1 MKNLPNALTVA
12 RLFLTAGFI
21 FCLIHSGF
29 LAMVVATLFFMTACL
44 TDYYDGY
51 WAKKLNTV
59 SNFGKIMDPIADKF
73 LVLAAFFIFERMQMI
88 ASWMFLIIFLRE
100 VIVTGLRL
108 AAISQGR
115 VLAAEQAGKYKTFL
129 QLLAIYVI
137 LIFLMLQYTTLIPRG
152 SMEMRYLWLH
162 GINVLMLLTV
172 SLTLI
177 SGISYLWNNRRT
189 ILLNSF

>member
-1 MKNLPNALTVA
+1 MKNLPNVLTVT

-29 LAMVVATLFFMTACL
+29 WAMLAAVLLFMTACL

-51 WAKKLNTV
+51 LAKELNLE

-73 LVLAAFFIFERMQMI
+73 LVLAAFFIFERMQI
-88 ASWMFLIIFLRE
+88 ITPWMFWSIFLRE

-108 AAISQGR
+108 AAICQGR
-115 VLAAEQAGKYKTFL
+115 VLAAEQAGKYKTIS

-137 LIFLMLQYTTLIPRG
+137 LLFLAWQYTTLASSWSRD
-152 SMEMRYLWLH
+152 LWLH
-162 GINVLMLLTV
+162 GINILMLLTV

-189 ILLNSF
+189 ILLNSA